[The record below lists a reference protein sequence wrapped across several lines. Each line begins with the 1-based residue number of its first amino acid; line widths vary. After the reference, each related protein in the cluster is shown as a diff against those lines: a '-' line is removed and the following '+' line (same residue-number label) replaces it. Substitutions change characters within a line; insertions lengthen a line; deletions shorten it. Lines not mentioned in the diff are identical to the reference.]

1 VKNSYL
7 YILRSFYAALN
18 GNVTVDGDTIPVYSG
33 IPSNSISDY
42 IYLGEHTSVDWG
54 GGDMF
59 GREETLT
66 IQILSRENPDYP
78 DKTRVNEIADQV
90 LQILKP
96 SFRTEM
102 VLDNFEM
109 VGMYLENQ
117 FNDYALGDNDSYN
130 RIILVFKYLLQQVN
144 TNWILA
150 TGFWNDDAVWIDTE
164 LWID

>member
-1 VKNSYL
+1 MRNSYL

-18 GNVTVDGDTIPVYSG
+18 GNVTVDSDTIPVYSSL
-33 IPSNSISDY
+33 PSNMVEDY
-42 IYLGEHTSVDWG
+42 IYLGEHTSNDWG

-78 DKTRVNEIADQV
+78 DKTRVNQIADQV

-102 VLDNFEM
+102 VLDNFDM
-109 VGMYLENQ
+109 VGLHLDNQ
-117 FNDYALGDNDSYN
+117 FNDYAVGDNDSYS
-130 RIILVFKYLLQQVN
+130 RVILVFRYFLEEVEV
-144 TNWILA
+144 ISA
-150 TGFWNDDAVWIDTE
+150 GIGFMEIESTFVIA
-164 LWID
+164 